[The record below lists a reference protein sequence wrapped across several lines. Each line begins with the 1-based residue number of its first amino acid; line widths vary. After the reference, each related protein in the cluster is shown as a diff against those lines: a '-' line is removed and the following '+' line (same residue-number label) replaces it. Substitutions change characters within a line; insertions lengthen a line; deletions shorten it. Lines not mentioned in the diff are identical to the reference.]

1 MLNKTGELD
10 AHFNSSDI
18 LATDPYPV
26 GNDSDLTRTTRYTAL
41 TVQAARQSRGARVV
55 MQIMD
60 HAAYDAR
67 RKPHPPSEAEIRN
80 QAWQALIGGAK
91 GLLFYSYTDLF
102 YKRKTGRF
110 DQREFDATAR
120 CGCRIAANRRFHPLS
135 ADGKIDAAGG
145 KRSANA
151 GADVYSGR
159 SRLAA
164 SSQSLLSRGS
174 TRCAFRR
181 AGGSRMGAE
190 ITLALPA
197 VGTAT
202 LWLQR

>member
-41 TVQAARQSRGARVV
+41 TVQAARQSRGAWVV

-91 GLLFYSYTDLF
+91 GAVVLFLY
-102 YKRKTGRF
+102 
-110 DQREFDATAR
+110 
-120 CGCRIAANRRFHPLS
+120 
-135 ADGKIDAAGG
+135 
-145 KRSANA
+145 RS
-151 GADVYSGR
+151 V
-159 SRLAA
+159 
-164 SSQSLLSRGS
+164 
-174 TRCAFRR
+174 
-181 AGGSRMGAE
+181 
-190 ITLALPA
+190 
-197 VGTAT
+197 
-202 LWLQR
+202 LQA